1 MRCKL
6 LPPWTCCCCVHRF
19 VLTGGESLAVLLCRR
34 IRPYELLE
42 QRWMGSNK
50 ERDAAGILATITRF
64 NRVSSWVK
72 TLITTSNA
80 VERADLLDHFLAIA
94 DVRVSALRS
103 RPGPAALQALM

>member
-1 MRCKL
+1 
-6 LPPWTCCCCVHRF
+6 
-19 VLTGGESLAVLLCRR
+19 
-34 IRPYELLE
+34 
-42 QRWMGSNK
+42 MGSNK